1 MKSASNRGRVGTTT
15 LFVIA
20 AIAVAIGLWAGSRWM
35 SSDGAP
41 QTSSAV
47 MYPSRLVIPDFQ
59 LQRSD
64 GQVFS
69 AKDLRGHWTIAFFG
83 FTHCPDVC
91 PTTLAAFKSV
101 WAKLADAGK
110 TSKVQFAFVSVDPER
125 DTPEQLS
132 RYVSF
137 FSKDF
142 IAATGSDEQLRGLT
156 RSLGLVYARVEDDAG
171 GYTMDHSASAV
182 IIDPQGRRAGLF
194 RPPFVVDPIVADI
207 MSLVQ
212 SN

>member
-1 MKSASNRGRVGTTT
+1 MNIASNRGRVGTTS

-20 AIAVAIGLWAGSRWM
+20 AVAVAIGLWVGSRWM
-35 SSDGAP
+35 SAGNAP
-41 QTSSAV
+41 ATSTAV
-47 MYPSRLVIPDFQ
+47 MYPARLVIPDFQ
-59 LQRSD
+59 LKRAD
-64 GQVFS
+64 GSAFS

-101 WAKLADAGK
+101 WAKLAAAGK
-110 TSKVQFAFVSVDPER
+110 TSQVQFAFVSVDPER

-132 RYVSF
+132 AYVSF

-142 IAATGSDEQLRGLT
+142 IAATGSNEQLTHLT
-156 RSLGLVYARVEDDAG
+156 RALGLVYARVDDDAG

-194 RPPFVVDPIVADI
+194 RPPFVVDPIFADI
-207 MSLVQ
+207 MTLTEA
-212 SN
+212 N